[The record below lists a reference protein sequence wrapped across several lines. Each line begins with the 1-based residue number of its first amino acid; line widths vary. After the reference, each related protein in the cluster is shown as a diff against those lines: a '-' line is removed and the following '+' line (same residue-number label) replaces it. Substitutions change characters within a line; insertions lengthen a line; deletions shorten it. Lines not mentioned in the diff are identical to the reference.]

1 MAVRVEPDWSAV
13 ELADGASDV
22 PFNKDVPFLPP
33 LQIYSSRIV
42 SEQYLVYR
50 TNKPIIFFAAVLVE
64 VCNRNAYWYGN
75 CFKP

>member
-33 LQIYSSRIV
+33 LQIYNSRIV
-42 SEQYLVYR
+42 SEQYLVYH
-50 TNKPIIFFAAVLVE
+50 FFL
-64 VCNRNAYWYGN
+64 
-75 CFKP
+75 